1 MRVEALDNFGHAVPG
16 FGRDDCRVMQ
26 VDRVDEP
33 IAWKESAS
41 LEMLRDRP
49 IRLRFH
55 LENVRTYA
63 FRIA

>member
-1 MRVEALDNFGHAVPG
+1 LRVEVLDNSGHALPG
-16 FGRDDCRVMQ
+16 FGRDDCRAMQ
-26 VDRVDEP
+26 VDRVNEP
-33 IAWKESAS
+33 IGWKESAS

-55 LENVRTYA
+55 LENVRVYA